1 MNTDYKDIFAMAG
14 PLARALPDYAYRPE
28 QALMAKAVGAALAR
42 LLPRRRW
49 AEIFPV
55 TPATLFTAAALLA
68 ASSDWDGVM
77 LMAVAPARVSLAGAT

>member
-42 LLPRRRW
+42 VAWSSFIR
-49 AEIFPV
+49 
-55 TPATLFTAAALLA
+55 A
-68 ASSDWDGVM
+68 ASEIANTGSFEEFGNAAPSDELADIFRK
-77 LMAVAPARVSLAGAT
+77 RV